1 MDKLKQLREQ
11 VKSVDSSIVYLL
23 KDRFELTKEIQT
35 LKKSQS
41 LQVEDLDFEAQQNAL
56 YKTQADEARISDM
69 LVVNIFNLIRA
80 EVKKML

>member
-11 VKSVDSSIVYLL
+11 VKSVDSSIVRLL

-35 LKKSQS
+35 LKQTQS
-41 LQVEDLDFEAQQNAL
+41 LEVEDLDFEAQQNTL
-56 YKTQADEARISDM
+56 YKTQADEAHISDM